1 MNQKLKKKVIIR
13 MLQEYLMTVKVV
25 KMRKK
30 NPKKKRKI
38 KMLKTVKI
46 MKIICFKKI

>member
-1 MNQKLKKKVIIR
+1 MNQKPKKKVIIR

-25 KMRKK
+25 KMRKT

-38 KMLKTVKI
+38 KMLKKVRI
-46 MKIICFKKI
+46 FCFKKKT